1 MSHHHSSVDAGMW
14 DCAEGGSC
22 LSMLPPSSKRE
33 AQQTSWNMM
42 IKTIMILATE
52 DGRNRSAFNLPPQ
65 GNETLAVWQHGSVG
79 HRLFVEETIVARAFS
94 FLFVWPGD
102 EDHHKK
108 GVRGVQIKKAR
119 SGRRTTWGTD
129 SCDSLWRQY
138 GETTWLTNTTQLAKQ
153 KWQPIYLII
162 ALKHPAWLI
171 SLFLSL
177 YSFFLVFNKINSAEP
192 FPFLPKLLPFLLFY
206 TFPCFI

>member
-1 MSHHHSSVDAGMW
+1 MW

-42 IKTIMILATE
+42 IKTIIILATE
-52 DGRNRSAFNLPPQ
+52 DGRNRSAFNPPPQ
-65 GNETLAVWQHGSVG
+65 GNETLALWQHGSVG

-108 GVRGVQIKKAR
+108 GVRGVQIKKTR

-138 GETTWLTNTTQLAKQ
+138 GETTWLTNTTQLCKTKVAT
-153 KWQPIYLII
+153 
-162 ALKHPAWLI
+162 H
-171 SLFLSL
+171 LFNHRFKTAGVTHLPLSL
-177 YSFFLVFNKINSAEP
+177 SIQLFLVFNKINSVEP

-206 TFPCFI
+206 TFLVLFNVS